1 MNKWFNRQMNKT
13 EYFFNEKEK
22 TVIVNILIQ
31 KKFFWY
37 VKDFVFRLQRNYKST
52 SIEIYVN
59 SCTVLIQNDSEVAKI
74 VLDKNLYQSL
84 LLGIQD
90 MVVEG

>member
-1 MNKWFNRQMNKT
+1 MNKHFNRQMNKT
-13 EYFFNEKEK
+13 EYFFSEKEK
-22 TVIVNILIQ
+22 TIIVNILIQ

-59 SCTVLIQNDSEVAKI
+59 SCTVLIQNDSEVSKI
-74 VLDKNLYQSL
+74 VLDKSLYQSL

-90 MVVEG
+90 MVMEG

>member
-1 MNKWFNRQMNKT
+1 MNKT
-13 EYFFNEKEK
+13 EYFFSEKEK
-22 TVIVNILIQ
+22 TIIVNILIQ

-59 SCTVLIQNDSEVAKI
+59 SCTVLIQNDSEVSKI
-74 VLDKNLYQSL
+74 VLDKSLYQSL

-90 MVVEG
+90 MVMEG